1 MVFLS
6 DTKVLTV
13 LAWIAMATL
22 AIAIARQLS
31 EQKALRIIATIGDPL
46 REYFQSDPS
55 TPHLKES
62 NTLLNDILQPAS
74 GPGNLSAKTCFAT
87 DFVAQNQKTGDYS
100 QKTNNFKH
108 GNPDSCSSP
117 LTEFVNSIYKA

>member
-6 DTKVLTV
+6 DAKVLTV
-13 LAWIAMATL
+13 LGWIAMATL

-31 EQKALRIIATIGDPL
+31 EQKALTIIGKPL

-55 TPHLKES
+55 TPQLKES
-62 NTLLNDILQPAS
+62 NTLLNDVLQPAS

-87 DFVAQNQKTGDYS
+87 DFVAQNQKVGDYA

-117 LTEFVNSIYKA
+117 LTEFVNSIYRA

>member
-1 MVFLS
+1 MS
-6 DTKVLTV
+6 ADAKVLTV

-31 EQKALRIIATIGDPL
+31 EQKALTIIGQPL
-46 REYFQSDPS
+46 REYF
-55 TPHLKES
+55 ES
-62 NTLLNDILQPAS
+62 ASPKQLEEPDVLLTLQPAS

-87 DFVAQNQKTGDYS
+87 DFVAQNQKVGDYA

-117 LTEFVNSIYKA
+117 RTEFVNSIYKV

>member
-1 MVFLS
+1 MS
-6 DTKVLTV
+6 DAKVLTV
-13 LAWIAMATL
+13 LAWIAMTTL

-31 EQKALRIIATIGDPL
+31 EQKALNIFEKPL
-46 REYFQSDPS
+46 LEYFQSAS
-55 TPHLKES
+55 TKDS
-62 NTLLNDILQPAS
+62 DLLLTLQPAS

-87 DFVAQNQKTGDYS
+87 DFVAQNQKVGDYS

-117 LTEFVNSIYKA
+117 RTEFVNSIYQV

>member
-1 MVFLS
+1 MS
-6 DTKVLTV
+6 DAKVLTV
-13 LAWIAMATL
+13 LAWIAMTTL

-31 EQKALRIIATIGDPL
+31 EQKALNIFIL
-46 REYFQSDPS
+46 REYFQSASP
-55 TPHLKES
+55 KELEEPDV
-62 NTLLNDILQPAS
+62 LLTLQPAS

-87 DFVAQNQKTGDYS
+87 DFVAQNQKVGDYS

-117 LTEFVNSIYKA
+117 RTEFVNSIYQA

>member
-1 MVFLS
+1 MS
-6 DTKVLTV
+6 DAKVLTV
-13 LAWIAMATL
+13 LAWIAMTTL

-31 EQKALRIIATIGDPL
+31 EQKALNIFTL
-46 REYFQSDPS
+46 REYFQSAS
-55 TPHLKES
+55 TKDS
-62 NTLLNDILQPAS
+62 LLLTLQPAT

-87 DFVAQNQKTGDYS
+87 DIVAQNQKEGDYS

-117 LTEFVNSIYKA
+117 RTEFVNSIYQA

>member
-1 MVFLS
+1 MS
-6 DTKVLTV
+6 DAKVLTV
-13 LAWIAMATL
+13 LAWIAMTTL

-31 EQKALRIIATIGDPL
+31 EQKALNIFIL
-46 REYFQSDPS
+46 REYFQSASPKDLEEPDV
-55 TPHLKES
+55 
-62 NTLLNDILQPAS
+62 LLTLQPAS

-87 DFVAQNQKTGDYS
+87 DFIAQNQKVGDYS

-117 LTEFVNSIYKA
+117 RTEFVNSIYRV

>member
-6 DTKVLTV
+6 DAKVLTV
-13 LAWIAMATL
+13 LGWIAMATL

-31 EQKALRIIATIGDPL
+31 EQKALSMIGPL
-46 REYFQSDPS
+46 REYFQSASPEE
-55 TPHLKES
+55 ES
-62 NTLLNDILQPAS
+62 DVLLSLQPAS
-74 GPGNLSAKTCFAT
+74 GPGNLTAKTCFAT
-87 DFVAQNQKTGDYS
+87 DFVAQNQKVGDYA

-117 LTEFVNSIYKA
+117 LTEFVNSIYRP

>member
-1 MVFLS
+1 MAAFAFA
-6 DTKVLTV
+6 DAKVLTV

-31 EQKALRIIATIGDPL
+31 EQKALSIIGKPL
-46 REYFQSDPS
+46 REYFQS
-55 TPHLKES
+55 
-62 NTLLNDILQPAS
+62 NTSPKDIEEPDVLLTLQPAS
-74 GPGNLSAKTCFAT
+74 GPGNLTAKTCFAT
-87 DFVAQNQKTGDYS
+87 DFIAQNQKAGDYT

-117 LTEFVNSIYKA
+117 FTEFVNSIYKA

>member
-1 MVFLS
+1 MS

-31 EQKALRIIATIGDPL
+31 EQKALNIFEKPL
-46 REYFQSDPS
+46 IEYFQSASP
-55 TPHLKES
+55 KELEEPDV
-62 NTLLNDILQPAS
+62 LLNLQPAS

-87 DFVAQNQKTGDYS
+87 DFVAQNQKVGDYS

-117 LTEFVNSIYKA
+117 RTEFVNSIYQA